1 MRAFITGSSGFV
13 GKWLGEHL
21 LSCGDETTSLDD
33 SIDIRDQDK
42 LREALADQAPEVIF
56 HLAALT
62 HVGRSFEDPITY
74 LEVNALGTYKL
85 LEAARTLTKPPR
97 VLLISSAEV
106 YGVTGQNK
114 NGEPLE
120 EKDPLLPATP
130 YAMSKVAAEYA
141 GLQEMHAHG
150 LEVVIARP
158 FNHIGPGQGE
168 AFVVSALAKR
178 IAMAEAAGTDVIPIG
193 NLSAKRDFTDVRD
206 VVAAYRLL
214 ALGGKPGQCYNVCS
228 GVPTAIAEIAER
240 LIGLSGHKIELRT
253 DENLLRPVDLPIL
266 YGSSVKLREEL
277 GWEPSVPGDRT
288 LADVLQYWRQQ
299 IGQSA

>member
-1 MRAFITGSSGFV
+1 VRAFITGSSGFV
-13 GKWLGEHL
+13 GKWLTEHL
-21 LSCGDETTSLDD
+21 IGCGDEVVSLDD
-33 SIDIRDQDK
+33 SIDIRDQEK
-42 LREALADQAPEVIF
+42 LRENLSAVEPEVIF

-74 LEVNALGTYKL
+74 LDVNVLGTYKL
-85 LEAARTLTKPPR
+85 LEEARALAKPPR
-97 VLLISSAEV
+97 VLLVSSAEV
-106 YGVTGQNK
+106 YGATGQNK
-114 NGEPLE
+114 NGEPLVE
-120 EKDPLLPATP
+120 EDPLLPATP

-141 GLQEMHAHG
+141 GLQEMYAHG

-178 IAMAEAAGTDVIPIG
+178 IATAESAGSDVIPIG

-214 ALGGKPGQCYNVCS
+214 ALGGESGQCYNVCS
-228 GVPTAIAEIAER
+228 GVPLSIAEIAER
-240 LIGLSGHKIELRT
+240 LIALSEHKIELKT
-253 DENLLRPVDLPIL
+253 DKNLLRPVDLPIL
-266 YGSSVKLREEL
+266 YGSSTKLRNEL

-288 LADVLQYWRQQ
+288 LSDVLKYWRQQ
-299 IGQSA
+299 IAQSA